1 MYDNSRYANTRLAS
15 TIVMY
20 KRKPVYV
27 IEVKRDMTVIV
38 AEDFPVYTR
47 RKRVPLEDLNI
58 TDFKLGFLNKDGLA
72 TYLARRTLR
81 SDWRQG
87 LRTNNV
93 NSSQGRATLVDIAN
107 VLKQRYP
114 SLEDAMR
121 TRRLVHSIAW
131 CPEFA
136 LSTNDLIWRY
146 ERVGKVE
153 DGNLVLDNNFKFLTS
168 QLMEAVNGYCEVL

>member
-38 AEDFPVYTR
+38 SDDFPLHR
-47 RKRVPLEDLNI
+47 KSKRVPLKDLNI

-87 LRTNNV
+87 LRANNV
-93 NSSQGRATLVDIAN
+93 NSSHGRADIDDIAK

-114 SLEDAMR
+114 TFEEAMR
-121 TRRLVHSIAW
+121 KRNVVYSIAW
-131 CPEFA
+131 CSEFA
-136 LSTNDLIWRY
+136 LSGNDLIWRY

-153 DGNLVLDNNFKFLTS
+153 DNNLVLDNNFKFLTS